1 MSERRI
7 AVSLSKGGTGKSTTL
22 TSLAHG
28 LALAGHTVL
37 AVDTDT
43 QGQVAEI
50 FGCEPEYGLAELI
63 AEEVTPEDALYPA
76 RENLWILAGGRQLA
90 TTKQLISKQEFGGEQ
105 MLTRAL
111 DPYSGQFDFV
121 LVDTSP
127 GWDSL
132 TINVLFYV
140 HELVAPVALE
150 VLAVRGLIHFEN
162 RIADIQSYRQGLEM
176 RYVLPTFYDGRV
188 KKSDEIMDQLKA
200 YYQDRLCRPIRY
212 NVRLSEAPGYGMSIF
227 EYAPKS
233 SGAKDYA
240 ALVERIR
247 NDEQ

>member
-22 TSLAHG
+22 TSVAHG
-28 LALAGHTVL
+28 LALAGYNVL

-50 FGCEPEYGLAELI
+50 FGVQPEYGLAELV
-63 AEEVTPEDALYPA
+63 AEEVSPQDALIQA
-76 RENLWILAGGRQLA
+76 REGLWVLAGGRGLA
-90 TTKQLISKQEFGGEQ
+90 GTKQLIAKQEFGSEQ
-105 MLTRAL
+105 VLTRAL
-111 DPYSGQFDFV
+111 APYEGSFDYI

-127 GWDSL
+127 GWDAL

-140 HELVAPVALE
+140 NELIAPVALE

-162 RIADIQSYRQGLEM
+162 RIKDIQSYHQNLQM
-176 RYVLPTFYDGRV
+176 RYILPTFLDGRV
-188 KKSDEIMDQLKA
+188 KKSQEILQQLRDH
-200 YYQDRLCRPIRY
+200 YGERTCDPIRY
-212 NVRLSEAPGYGMSIF
+212 NVRVSEAPGYGLSIF
-227 EYAPKS
+227 EYDPKS
-233 SGAKDYA
+233 SGAADYA

-247 NDEQ
+247 ADE

>member
-37 AVDTDT
+37 AIDTDT

-50 FGCEPEYGLAELI
+50 LGCQPEVGLSELV
-63 AEEVTPEDALYPA
+63 AEEVSPDDALFNA

-90 TTKQLISKQEFGGEQ
+90 ATKQLIAKQEFGSEQ
-105 MLTRAL
+105 VLTRAL
-111 DPYSGQFDFV
+111 EPYADRFDYI
-121 LVDTSP
+121 LIDTSP
-127 GWDSL
+127 GWDAL

-140 HELVAPVALE
+140 NELIAPVALE

-162 RIADIQSYRQGLEM
+162 RIADIQSYRQDLNL
-176 RYVLPTFYDGRV
+176 RYVLPTFLDGRV
-188 KKSDEIMDQLKA
+188 RQSEEIMKQLEIH
-200 YYQDRLCRPIRY
+200 YQDRMCRPIRY
-212 NVRLSEAPGYGMSIF
+212 NVRLSEAPGHGMTIF
-227 EYAPKS
+227 EYAPRS
-233 SGAKDYA
+233 SGAADYA

-247 NDEQ
+247 SDG

>member
-28 LALAGHTVL
+28 LALAGYNVL

-50 FGCEPEYGLAELI
+50 FGCQPEYGLAELV
-63 AEEVTPEDALYPA
+63 EEAISPEEAIYQA
-76 RENLWILAGGRQLA
+76 RERLWILAGGRGLA
-90 TTKQLISKQEFGGEQ
+90 GTKQLIAKQEFGSEQ
-105 MLTRAL
+105 VLSRTLAAYNDR
-111 DPYSGQFDFV
+111 FDFI

-127 GWDSL
+127 GWDAL

-140 HELVAPVALE
+140 NELVAPVALE
-150 VLAVRGLIHFEN
+150 VLAVRGLIHFER
-162 RIADIQSYRQGLEM
+162 RIADIQTYHPELQM
-176 RYVLPTFYDGRV
+176 RYILPTFLDGRV
-188 KKSDEIMDQLKA
+188 KKSHEILQQLHDH
-200 YYQDRLCRPIRY
+200 YGTRICDPIRY
-212 NVRLSEAPGYGMSIF
+212 NVRLSEAPGYGLSIF
-227 EYAPKS
+227 EYDPKS
-233 SGAKDYA
+233 SGAADYA

-247 NDEQ
+247 ANE